1 MLKSTIKTMIAA
13 AGKSGAGISRELHIT
28 RAAFTQFL
36 NSDFLQVKRF
46 IKIASLCDFE
56 IVLRNKNGL
65 EIKLSPD
72 QASETE
78 NK

>member
-1 MLKSTIKTMIAA
+1 MLKNTIKTMIAA

-46 IKIASLCDFE
+46 IKIASLCNFE
-56 IVLRNKNGL
+56 IVLRNKDGL

-72 QASETE
+72 PTNEQE